1 MARLSI
7 QLGTATERAWGDF
20 IAAHFDEF
28 LVDHANCERKASAF
42 AMGLIVKYPD
52 RPSLTDPLINIARE
66 ELEHFHRVFKLMS
79 ARSLTVGP
87 DQPDPYVAE
96 LNGLAR
102 HGRDERLMD
111 RLLLAGIIEARGAE
125 RFALVAE
132 ALKDASLRQ
141 FYHQLAK
148 SEKKHAQQFIVMLRP
163 LFAESTLAVRLEQ
176 LLAAE
181 GAIAAALPWRAA
193 LH

>member
-1 MARLSI
+1 
-7 QLGTATERAWGDF
+7 
-20 IAAHFDEF
+20 
-28 LVDHANCERKASAF
+28 
-42 AMGLIVKYPD
+42 MGLIVKYPD
-52 RPSLTDPLINIARE
+52 RPTLTDALISIARE
-66 ELEHFHRVFKLMS
+66 ELEHFHQVFKLMS

-87 DQPDPYVAE
+87 DQPDPYVTA

-125 RFALVAE
+125 RFAIVAE
-132 ALKDASLRQ
+132 ALKDAGLQQ

-148 SEKKHAQQFIVMLRP
+148 SEKKHAQQFILMLRP

-181 GAIAAALPWRAA
+181 GAIAAGLPWRAA